1 MAALKLHPSMKA
13 VKRKTLLSSHTHA
26 HYTHSRILYLHL
38 YLYLYFLTTG
48 LNEEWASLQ
57 TELSAAEAEMVA
69 TQLQLA
75 SALRDKEEAVAS
87 CEIKVRG

>member
-1 MAALKLHPSMKA
+1 MLHPAMKA
-13 VKRKTLLSSHTHA
+13 VKRNTFLSF
-26 HYTHSRILYLHL
+26 YTHPYCTHTRILCLYLH
-38 YLYLYFLTTG
+38 LYLYFLTTG